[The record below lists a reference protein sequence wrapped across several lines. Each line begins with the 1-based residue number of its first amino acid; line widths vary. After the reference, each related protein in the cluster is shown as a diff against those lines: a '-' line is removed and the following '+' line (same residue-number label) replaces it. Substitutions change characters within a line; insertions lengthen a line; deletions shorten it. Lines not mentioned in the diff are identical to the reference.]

1 MKVILKERVPHLGD
15 IGDVVDVADGY
26 ARNFL
31 IPQGK
36 ASFAREGEVRRL
48 AHQQRLM
55 EKKKAALVDEASALA
70 KKLEGLSISFKRAVA
85 DGEETKIFGSVTNR
99 DIAGKLAEEGV
110 EVDRRKVQLSEPIK
124 ALGAYDVPVSLFG
137 GVEAA
142 VKVFV
147 IQE

>member
-1 MKVILKERVPHLGD
+1 MKIILLERVANLGD
-15 IGDVVDVADGY
+15 LGDVVDVADGY

-36 ASFAREGEVRRL
+36 ASFARDGQVRRL
-48 AHQQRLM
+48 EHQQRLV
-55 EKKKAALVDEASALA
+55 EKRKAALVDEASTMA

-85 DGEETKIFGSVTNR
+85 DGEDSKIFGSVTNR
-99 DIAGKLAEEGV
+99 DIAGALAEEGV
-110 EVDRRKVQLSEPIK
+110 EVDRRKVQLREPIK

-147 IQE
+147 VQE

>member
-1 MKVILKERVPHLGD
+1 MKVILKERVSNLGD
-15 IGDVVDVADGY
+15 IGEVVDVADGY

-36 ASFAREGEVRRL
+36 AAFAREGEVRRL
-48 AHQQRLM
+48 GHQQRLM
-55 EKKKAALVDEASALA
+55 EKRKAALVDEASALA

-85 DGEETKIFGSVTNR
+85 DGEDTKIFGSVTNR

>member
-1 MKVILKERVPHLGD
+1 M
-15 IGDVVDVADGY
+15 
-26 ARNFL
+26 
-31 IPQGK
+31 
-36 ASFAREGEVRRL
+36 
-48 AHQQRLM
+48 
-55 EKKKAALVDEASALA
+55 
-70 KKLEGLSISFKRAVA
+70 
-85 DGEETKIFGSVTNR
+85 
-99 DIAGKLAEEGV
+99 AGKLAEEGV